1 MLPRMARA
9 AVGSGLRPE
18 LRERKRK
25 GVLRVQDILYMPQ
38 EQVRAIH
45 NDLLRKMVGLC
56 FRGHPFYQSKFEE
69 IGLKEGD
76 IQTIDDLEKI
86 PPTFKKDYISDP
98 ESFRLAIEDLPL
110 PERLLWD
117 VMFTA
122 GTSTGQPVPFYSTA
136 HDFYA
141 ILDLQRKCGSI
152 RGFRNSDVMA
162 NLYPLT
168 LHPHGAFT
176 RAINS
181 ATVLGCPVVSALTGA
196 PYPEFQVHN
205 SVQQA
210 VDLVVRTRT
219 TVIWAVPSFLRRF
232 LIAAT
237 EKKADL
243 SSVRLF
249 ALSGE
254 RVGKALREDLRERAS
269 FLGAKNPT
277 INVSLGMTEM
287 QAGCVECEELSGF
300 HNPDPGLFY
309 LEILAQDN
317 YQRLPDGEL
326 GLLALTHLNRRG
338 TVLLRYVLGDLTSLT
353 HEKCPHCGRTS
364 ERIVSNPTRVG
375 EMTKIRGM
383 LVNKSTLQEQMMSVR
398 GIEAFQ
404 VILTKVDPDDAFSM
418 DEVVIKVAPSVS
430 QKETL
435 AEEITRRVK
444 EATGVRPRI
453 EFREKGYFKEDQRMK
468 MRGVVDIRKNTD

>member
-1 MLPRMARA
+1 M
-9 AVGSGLRPE
+9 E
-18 LRERKRK
+18 
-25 GVLRVQDILYMPQ
+25 DILYMPQ
-38 EQVRAIH
+38 EQVRDIQ
-45 NDLLRKMVGLC
+45 DRLFRKMVDLC
-56 FRGHPFYQSKFEE
+56 FRGHPFYQKRFKE

-76 IQTIDDLEKI
+76 IRTIDDLEKI

-122 GTSTGQPVPFYSTA
+122 GTSTGQPVPFYSMA

-196 PYPEFQVHN
+196 PYPEFPVHN
-205 SVQQA
+205 SMQQA
-210 VDLVVRTRT
+210 VDLVVRTRA

-232 LIAAT
+232 LIAAA

-254 RVGKALREDLRERAS
+254 RVGKALRDDLKERATS
-269 FLGAKNPT
+269 LGAKNPT

-309 LEILAQDN
+309 LEILDQET

-353 HEKCPHCGRTS
+353 HETCPRCGRTS
-364 ERIVSNPTRVG
+364 ERIVSNPIRVG

-383 LVNKSTLQEQMMSVR
+383 LVNKSTLQEQMMSMR

-404 VILTKVDPDDAFSM
+404 VILTKADPDDALSM

-430 QKETL
+430 QRETL
-435 AEEITRRVK
+435 EEEITRRVK

-453 EFREKGYFKEDQRMK
+453 EFVEKDFFKEDQRMK
-468 MRGVVDIRKNTD
+468 MRGVVDIRNNTD